1 MSVDGAEG
9 PHKLKAQF
17 EQYEDDLD
25 TIRNQLEHERQR
37 AKTLHE
43 ELRDLTKE
51 RADEAASF
59 RIKQSQYDRQLA
71 DMSVTISRLQSNV
84 RDAKRES
91 LHEMHDCDLGDDEK
105 SAQIKS
111 LSEQVMRQQE
121 KLGQYGS
128 ELSALKNRLKV
139 AVDRADQAEDAL
151 MEASAS
157 NHDVEIGPSGGGMRR
172 RRGQRSN
179 NGGSIRAAFRLN
191 YSQNPQVETVGIA
204 IDALDSFAVQ
214 TGKFLKS
221 NPFARGGFLL
231 YLIILHLW
239 TFIVLFFHAH
249 NYEPVHG
256 DFGAGQQLAHGPNAL
271 MQQNAFIHQQHFAQP
286 ITPIVPMEAVDVA
299 LYAKQSKASLE
310 NAGVQRNVVTPQ
322 ETLNVHPNEVE
333 KADGKEVAKNKDKER
348 EEDHN
353 AGKDGDE
360 EGGLGNVNELNK
372 EKDNDAG
379 NGQVEE
385 EEAEKM

>member
-1 MSVDGAEG
+1 
-9 PHKLKAQF
+9 
-17 EQYEDDLD
+17 
-25 TIRNQLEHERQR
+25 
-37 AKTLHE
+37 
-43 ELRDLTKE
+43 
-51 RADEAASF
+51 
-59 RIKQSQYDRQLA
+59 
-71 DMSVTISRLQSNV
+71 
-84 RDAKRES
+84 
-91 LHEMHDCDLGDDEK
+91 
-105 SAQIKS
+105 
-111 LSEQVMRQQE
+111 
-121 KLGQYGS
+121 
-128 ELSALKNRLKV
+128 
-139 AVDRADQAEDAL
+139 
-151 MEASAS
+151 
-157 NHDVEIGPSGGGMRR
+157 
-172 RRGQRSN
+172 
-179 NGGSIRAAFRLN
+179 
-191 YSQNPQVETVGIA
+191 
-204 IDALDSFAVQ
+204 
-214 TGKFLKS
+214 
-221 NPFARGGFLL
+221 
-231 YLIILHLW
+231 
-239 TFIVLFFHAH
+239 
-249 NYEPVHG
+249 
-256 DFGAGQQLAHGPNAL
+256 